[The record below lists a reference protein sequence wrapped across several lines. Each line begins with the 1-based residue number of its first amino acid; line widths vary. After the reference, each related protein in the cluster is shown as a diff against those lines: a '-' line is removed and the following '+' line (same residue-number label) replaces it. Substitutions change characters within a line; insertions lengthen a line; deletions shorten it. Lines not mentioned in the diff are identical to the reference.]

1 MKNVFVFSDAEGNE
15 VECEQELNYCYDELQ
30 VLSLLW
36 SVGMQKG
43 FSDALCSHIW
53 TIIDSVCDS
62 VKELVFGLHYFSVPD
77 DKYHYFD
84 TLFSSDVCEPADVCR
99 HDRRRAGDE

>member
-1 MKNVFVFSDAEGNE
+1 MKNVFVFSDADGNE
-15 VECEQELNYCYDELQ
+15 LECEQELNYCYDELQ

-53 TIIDSVCDS
+53 TIIDSVCYS
-62 VKELVFGLHYFSVPD
+62 VKGLCFGLHYVSVPE
-77 DKYHYFD
+77 DKFHIFD
-84 TLFSSDVCEPADVCR
+84 MLFSSDVCEPADVCR